1 MGFNFDAHPG
11 MVMMLSRWLIFGST
25 LVSMTLTPWT
35 APANSAQSPSNNC
48 PDILGLPALDRVQR
62 HRIANGETLESI
74 AAQYELKPETLMGM
88 NPPLQNGLA
97 PVGTE
102 IRIPPFDGIEVRVQP
117 GQSWN
122 DLEEIYKIPGAAIF
136 DNNGCLISPPLVV
149 FVPGVIWSSTN
160 PAGSR
165 TAIDPLS
172 NPVPGYPLP
181 VEAEPLLRFGYTRLN
196 SGTGE
201 PKFHSG
207 IDYKAAIGTPVLAA
221 ASGVVVFV
229 GDRGAYG
236 NLIVINH
243 ADGKQTRYAHLSE
256 IQVTVGQQVQQSQ
269 QIGRVGYSGNPDSSE
284 PHLHFEVRAT
294 SEEGWVAE
302 NPEDFIRSQ
311 ILGR

>member
-1 MGFNFDAHPG
+1 MT
-11 MVMMLSRWLIFGST
+11 LSRWLILWPT
-25 LVSMTLTPWT
+25 LLSLTLTSWSAT
-35 APANSAQSPSNNC
+35 ANSTQSETNNC
-48 PDILGLPALDRVQR
+48 PEILGLPVLDRIQR
-62 HRIANGETLESI
+62 HRIANGETVESI

-102 IRIPPFDGIEVRVQP
+102 IRIPPLDGIEVRVQP
-117 GQSWN
+117 GQSWT
-122 DLEEIYKIPGAAIF
+122 DLQAIYKIPGAAIF

-149 FVPGVIWSSTN
+149 FVPGVIWSRTN
-160 PAGSR
+160 PEGSV
-165 TAIDPLS
+165 TVSSFVDPAL

-181 VEAEPLLRFGYTRLN
+181 VEAEPILRYGYTRLN
-196 SGTGE
+196 SDSGE

-207 IDYKAAIGTPVLAA
+207 IDYKAAVGTPVLAA
-221 ASGVVVFV
+221 DNGVVVFA

-243 ADGKQTRYAHLSE
+243 SGGKQTRYAHLSM
-256 IQVTVGQQVQQSQ
+256 IAVTVGAQVQQSQ
-269 QIGRVGYSGNPDSSE
+269 QIGSVGASGNPDISE
-284 PHLHFEVRAT
+284 THLHFEVRAS

-302 NPEDFIRSQ
+302 NPEDFIRAQ